1 MFQVTGKMSDDE
13 FDLDAMLDEAADD
26 VLQKDEEANDLLD
39 DVLDDVLGAA
49 APAPAPMQIASP
61 ARRAPVVST
70 GTNPSC
76 MWRSS
81 TSTLLGHSL
90 QSDRQR
96 LEEALSAVLPQA
108 TAAKWIETIRQDEAR
123 LVG

>member
-1 MFQVTGKMSDDE
+1 MSDDE

-49 APAPAPMQIASP
+49 APAPASMQIASP
-61 ARRAPVVST
+61 ARRAPVVSP

-76 MWRSS
+76 SGGPQHPP
-81 TSTLLGHSL
+81 LL
-90 QSDRQR
+90 R
-96 LEEALSAVLPQA
+96 ALLTV
-108 TAAKWIETIRQDEAR
+108 
-123 LVG
+123 